1 MPIKQILVPLTGES
15 KAEHVCDMAF
25 VIAKATAAH
34 VVGTDTVSDPGPFL
48 DQTGVGMMA
57 TYYDELM
64 KTAEKVQAQ
73 KRKTAAE
80 AFDAA
85 RARSNAKTA
94 EAPVK
99 APVNG
104 SGITATWVDGTE
116 YNGATVSLFGRLAD
130 LIVVNRPGDK
140 ASYAEMQ
147 VFETAVFTA
156 RRPVLVVPPKAKSL
170 GYRAAIAWNGS
181 VEASAAVGAA
191 VDLMKGMDG
200 VDIIQVGDIPDGNAS
215 SQALAAYLGWH
226 GLTAKIHAA
235 KDEGKTADVILAT
248 ARSAGA
254 SCLVMG
260 AYTHSPLRELIL
272 GGVTSHMIGH
282 SDLPLVM
289 AH

>member
-25 VIAKATAAH
+25 AVAKATAAH
-34 VVGTDTVSDPGPFL
+34 VVGTDTVTDPGPFL

-64 KTAEKVQAQ
+64 KTADKVQAQ
-73 KRKTAAE
+73 KRKVAAE

-85 RARSNAKTA
+85 RARSNATA
-94 EAPVK
+94 ADAPVK
-99 APVNG
+99 GNG
-104 SGITATWVDGTE
+104 VTATWVDGAD

-156 RRPVLVVPPKAKSL
+156 RKPVLVVPPKAKSL
-170 GYRAAIAWNGS
+170 GHRAAIAWNGS
-181 VEASAAVGAA
+181 IEACAAAGAA
-191 VDLMKGMDG
+191 IDLMKGMDG
-200 VDIIQVGDIPDGNAS
+200 VEIIQVGDIPDGNAS

-226 GLTAKIHAA
+226 GLTARIHAV
-235 KDEGKTADVILAT
+235 KDAGKTGALILSEAK
-248 ARSAGA
+248 SAGA